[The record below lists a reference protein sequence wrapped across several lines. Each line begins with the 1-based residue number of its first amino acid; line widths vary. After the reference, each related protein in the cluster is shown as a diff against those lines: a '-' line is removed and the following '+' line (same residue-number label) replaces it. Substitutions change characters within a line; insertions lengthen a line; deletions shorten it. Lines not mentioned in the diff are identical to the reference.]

1 MELKYGCKSTC
12 KIDIKGCCCSK
23 KASWNALKT
32 QDRNDTLSK
41 IIKRLHIVYVKKP
54 NLMITK
60 NGGND
65 FKQKNKKYWSIFFNS
80 M

>member
-41 IIKRLHIVYVKKP
+41 ITFTYCLCQE
-54 NLMITK
+54 TES
-60 NGGND
+60 ND
-65 FKQKNKKYWSIFFNS
+65 HRKWWERF
-80 M
+80 